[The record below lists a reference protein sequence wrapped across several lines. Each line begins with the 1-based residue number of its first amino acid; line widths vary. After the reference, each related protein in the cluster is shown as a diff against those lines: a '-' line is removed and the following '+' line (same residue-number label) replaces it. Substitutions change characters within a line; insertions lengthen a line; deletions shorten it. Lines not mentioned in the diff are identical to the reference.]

1 MQLVHPLVAKTSK
14 TDPSQSS
21 IGVTLDRPAISA
33 RRVTPASM
41 GARRGNQRTGQLRVG
56 CHCPGALSQSRFP
69 RLRRLS
75 LKLLAF
81 GATTRVLAAGTGRPE
96 RRDASPTA
104 GSQVS
109 RGIASDAVQARYA
122 RSPTIFLLGRSTG
135 PFRTTEPEPP
145 QQATSHF
152 ADDVPSMIV
161 LASIEQRRG
170 LGPIPLSLSV
180 SGQDLTLC

>member
-14 TDPSQSS
+14 TDPSESS
-21 IGVTLDRPAISA
+21 IGVTLDRPAIST

-56 CHCPGALSQSRFP
+56 CHRPGALSQSRFP
-69 RLRRLS
+69 RRRRLS

-96 RRDASPTA
+96 RRNASPTA

-109 RGIASDAVQARYA
+109 RGIASDAVQARYP
-122 RSPTIFLLGRSTG
+122 RSPTIFSPRGSTG
-135 PFRTTEPEPP
+135 PSDRRSSNRPSRQPRFRRRC
-145 QQATSHF
+145 AIHDCAR
-152 ADDVPSMIV
+152 ADRAAARSWAYSA
-161 LASIEQRRG
+161 LFR
-170 LGPIPLSLSV
+170 
-180 SGQDLTLC
+180 